1 MPPFL
6 LPFTLVIPLL
16 QVACAVHAYRS
27 GKEHFWFW
35 IILMFPLL
43 GTVVYFI
50 AEILPEW
57 KRTGQPTRV
66 MDGIPFLASR
76 ELDRLEEQL
85 EDVPTTANQLNLAE
99 ACIRRGR
106 PERAAELYRECL
118 KGPHENDINILRGL
132 AEALLAAE
140 KWSDLLDV
148 SDDMRPLLGDREIN
162 EVLRL
167 EAIALDGMGHTEDAE
182 KRYLHLIDSLP
193 GEEIRCRL
201 AAMLARE
208 GRDDE
213 ARRHFDTLRRHLK
226 RGNRYYRS
234 KNKHWANSCATWLK
248 QLDAKKA
255 KP

>member
-1 MPPFL
+1 MPPLL

-16 QVACAVHAYRS
+16 QVACAVHAYRR
-27 GKEHFWFW
+27 GKEYFWFW

-43 GTVVYFI
+43 GTIVYFI

-57 KRTGQPTRV
+57 KRTGQPSRV

-85 EDVPTTANQLNLAE
+85 EDVPTTANQLILAE
-99 ACIRRGR
+99 ACIRRGK
-106 PERAAELYRECL
+106 PERAIELYRECL
-118 KGPHENDINILRGL
+118 KGPHENDINILRSL
-132 AEALLAAE
+132 AEALLASE

-148 SDDMRPLLGDREIN
+148 SDGMRSLLGDREIN

-167 EAIALDGMGHTEDAE
+167 DAIALDGMGHIEDAE

-201 AAMLARE
+201 AAMFARE

-213 ARRHFDTLRRHLK
+213 ARRHFGTLRRNLR

-234 KNKHWANSCATWLK
+234 KNKYWAKSCATWLK
-248 QLDAKKA
+248 QLDAQKA